1 MAGGMK
7 EKAARMITSVRARDI
22 ADNLVAFARRMEPFL
37 KQHSAGIVLFFT
49 TWAAV
54 IYYAWDIN
62 AWKFAFVG
70 DEWQFYTAARAI
82 ADKNLLVNPFDI
94 HGVYGFNSV
103 LGSVYQA
110 LFIKLLGANNAA
122 WRFSNIILIV
132 PISIF
137 FYLWMRD
144 RFDQRS
150 ALIST
155 LMLQA
160 SSFVA
165 NYLKI
170 GYVNAQ
176 AFALF
181 IVALY
186 LAGRCGKHLTL
197 RNAGWFGAVLGVS
210 FYIYIGPLFPLLVAP
225 YLLPLVFERRSTRR
239 ESLAA
244 GGLCLAIYLAVA
256 LPGILGSLGANSPA
270 GKTIFAREYSGN
282 AQTAINVF
290 HDFLLFY
297 QSFDYIYNHF
307 IAGPYLDLFSRVL
320 AAAGTLIALIALVR
334 FRSERYLYL
343 LLAYVLLAVVIGIT
357 TPYAYAATTR
367 GIFFIPFGAAFAGI
381 ALARLTRWLTV
392 RRVAYALVAVIW
404 LVNIYQSQVGVFQ
417 ATGYPATGL
426 LVRSL
431 QDAQR
436 HGQHRVVL
444 VLSANHPYHNAGY
457 VEAPILQ
464 QAYGLDDELLIVLN
478 PAQVSCAAL
487 RGSRVVVFKDDAP
500 AVSALG
506 QLACPPDTAYTIEKL
521 APAYLL

>member
-1 MAGGMK
+1 MVS
-7 EKAARMITSVRARDI
+7 RVRARTI
-22 ADNLVAFARRMEPFL
+22 ADSLAAFARRMEPLL
-37 KQHSAGIVLFFT
+37 KQHSAGVVLCFT

-62 AWKFAFVG
+62 SWKFAFVG

-144 RFDQRS
+144 RFDRRT

-160 SSFVA
+160 SSFIA

-181 IVALY
+181 IVALS

-197 RNAGWFGAVLGVS
+197 RNAGWLGAVLGVS

-225 YLLPLVFERRSTRR
+225 YLLPLVRERRFTRQ
-239 ESLAA
+239 ELLKA
-244 GGLCLAIYLAVA
+244 GGLCLALYLAIA
-256 LPGILGSLGANSPA
+256 LPGILSLLGANGPA
-270 GKTIFAREYSGN
+270 SKTIFAREYSDN
-282 AQTAINVF
+282 SQTAINVF

-307 IAGPYLDLFSRVL
+307 IAGPYLDLLSRAL

-343 LLAYVLLAVVIGIT
+343 LLTYALAAVVIGVT
-357 TPYAYAATTR
+357 SPYAYAATTR

-381 ALARLTRWLTV
+381 ALARLTRWLSV
-392 RRVAYALVAVIW
+392 PRLAYALVAVIW
-404 LVNIYQSQVGVFQ
+404 LANIYQSQVGVFQ

-426 LVRSL
+426 LIKSL
-431 QDAQR
+431 RDAQR
-436 HGQHRVVL
+436 QGQHRVVL
-444 VLSANHPYHNAGY
+444 VLSADYPYRNAGY

-464 QAYGLDDELLIVLN
+464 QAYGLQDEQLIVLD
-478 PAQVSCAAL
+478 PTQVSCAAL
-487 RGSRVVVFKDDAP
+487 RASRIVVFKDDAP

-506 QLACPPDTAYTIEKL
+506 HLSCPSDSAYTVDTL